1 MQSDI
6 GCLGAGRELV
16 LFVSASVE
24 DACLFRQLVDAAC
37 WMVVN
42 VSDLSGACAVLEKR
56 HPKLVVCDADID
68 GPGSWRDLLKL
79 REDLLSFALVVAS
92 RNADDA
98 LWAEV
103 LNLGG
108 FDLLQKPFNAE
119 GVRHVIEFA
128 AQASRQE
135 REAAAYKR
143 VLSRAH
149 WNESPPA

>member
-1 MQSDI
+1 
-6 GCLGAGRELV
+6 
-16 LFVSASVE
+16 
-24 DACLFRQLVDAAC
+24 
-37 WMVVN
+37 MVVN

-119 GVRHVIEFA
+119 GVRHA
-128 AQASRQE
+128 LSSRLASRQE
-135 REAAAYKR
+135 RASVAYKS
-143 VLSRAH
+143 VLGRAH
-149 WNESPPA
+149 WNESPSAGQHSGHESIPARTPKDGDS

>member
-1 MQSDI
+1 
-6 GCLGAGRELV
+6 
-16 LFVSASVE
+16 
-24 DACLFRQLVDAAC
+24 
-37 WMVVN
+37 MVVN
-42 VSDLSGACAVLEKR
+42 VSDLSGACAVLERR

-108 FDLLQKPFNAE
+108 FDLLQKPFNAA
-119 GVRHVIEFA
+119 GVGHVVELA

-135 REAAAYKR
+135 RGRPLISACLAGHTGTNRRRHETIPAAMPKAGDG
-143 VLSRAH
+143 
-149 WNESPPA
+149 